1 MATIKFITEPLQ
13 QYVTRTKTKDMVYA
27 RTTYTCPLCKV
38 SVSNREFLKHV
49 NTTHA
54 LRKDECFAMLYG
66 VPYPARCTCGKELHY
81 SESHHGYPKT
91 CGNCATG
98 CTSKLNYKNAE
109 DAHKHI
115 EQLEAMLAQ
124 AKKEEKHL
132 KQEAELSRIPLA
144 DLPYPTK
151 KDARF
156 LKRLAMSI
164 RTYAVNCEKEKLQ
177 ELANIID
184 AKVASL

>member
-1 MATIKFITEPLQ
+1 MAVIKYITEPLQ

-27 RTTYTCPLCKV
+27 RTTYQCPLCKV

-49 NTTHA
+49 NTVHGS
-54 LRKDECFAMLYG
+54 RKDECFAMLLG

-81 SESHHGYPKT
+81 SEANRGYPKT

-98 CTSKLNYKNAE
+98 TTSKLNYKNAD

-124 AKKEEKHL
+124 AKEEEKRL

-151 KDARF
+151 KDTRF

-177 ELANIID
+177 ELANVID

>member
-1 MATIKFITEPLQ
+1 MATIKYITEPLQ
-13 QYVTRTKTKDMVYA
+13 QYVTRTKTKDMKYA
-27 RTTYTCPLCKV
+27 RTTYQCPLCKIPF
-38 SVSNREFLKHV
+38 SVREFAKHV
-49 NTTHA
+49 DTTHA
-54 LRKDECFAMLYG
+54 LRKDECYAMLFG
-66 VPYPARCTCGKELHY
+66 APYPARCTCGKELHY
-81 SESHHGYPKT
+81 SESHHGFPKT

-98 CTSKLNYKNAE
+98 TTSKLNYKNAE

-115 EQLEAMLAQ
+115 AQLEAMLAQ
-124 AKKEEKHL
+124 AKEEEKRL

-151 KDARF
+151 KDTRF

-177 ELANIID
+177 ELANVID